1 MSQQREPPLPSS
13 HDRTIDGAGWIDQTR
28 RNPWV
33 RFGVQRTVSAV
44 LIAFSLVVAVFLMVR
59 LLPGDPA
66 RLVAGSHASPE
77 QLAAIRHQLGLDRS
91 AIGQFGS
98 YMGDLSH
105 LRLGTSFQTG
115 ETVNRVIAERLPKTA
130 ELAGVSVALTLL
142 LSIPLGLAAA
152 ALTRDGRNRAF
163 GALFSGT
170 TGLVASLPVFLIGSL
185 LAFAFAVE
193 LQWLPIA
200 GSDSLDSIV
209 LPALSVSLLPIALLA
224 RIVRLE
230 ALSVLG
236 QDYVKTARSK
246 RLPARTI
253 YLRHIL
259 PNVVA
264 GTLTIA
270 GVMFAQ
276 LIGGVVIVENIFAW
290 PGLGTVL
297 VQAVS
302 SHDYPVVQGVTLLL
316 GFVLVVTNAFVD
328 VVLALMDPRSLV
340 TRT

>member
-1 MSQQREPPLPSS
+1 M
-13 HDRTIDGAGWIDQTR
+13 
-28 RNPWV
+28 
-33 RFGVQRTVSAV
+33 QRTVSAV

>member
-1 MSQQREPPLPSS
+1 M
-13 HDRTIDGAGWIDQTR
+13 
-28 RNPWV
+28 

-66 RLVAGSHASPE
+66 RLVAGTHASPA

-91 AIGQFGS
+91 AISQFWS
-98 YMGDLSH
+98 YMGDLTR

-115 ETVNRVIAERLPKTA
+115 ETVNRVISERLPKTA

-193 LQWLPIA
+193 LDWLPIA

-230 ALSVLG
+230 ALSALG

-253 YLRHIL
+253 YMRHIL

-302 SHDYPVVQGVTLLL
+302 AHDYPVVQGVTLLL

-340 TRT
+340 TRA